1 MGNKHDNKLRLLHH
15 ESELCAEY
23 EDEYDAEETETTS
36 SCLSRVCLCGCRM
49 CALWLKTPTMAEVPV
64 DDDIKDQQRLR
75 LAISGVSQL
84 FTPELAPVVSPLLK
98 RGLKWIEQALCSLFL
113 PLYCQ
118 VKLLFLK
125 PALGVRASGITPQH
139 FYPSFLYLVIL
150 LSSPP
155 IHFSTFHLCREVD
168 NKHT

>member
-23 EDEYDAEETETTS
+23 EDECDAEETETTS
-36 SCLSRVCLCGCRM
+36 SCSSRVCLCGCRM

-118 VKLLFLK
+118 VKLLFFK
-125 PALGVRASGITPQH
+125 ASTWG
-139 FYPSFLYLVIL
+139 
-150 LSSPP
+150 
-155 IHFSTFHLCREVD
+155 
-168 NKHT
+168 

>member
-1 MGNKHDNKLRLLHH
+1 
-15 ESELCAEY
+15 
-23 EDEYDAEETETTS
+23 
-36 SCLSRVCLCGCRM
+36 M

-84 FTPELAPVVSPLLK
+84 FTPELAPAVSPLLK

-118 VKLLFLK
+118 VKLLFFK
-125 PALGVRASGITPQH
+125 ASTWG
-139 FYPSFLYLVIL
+139 
-150 LSSPP
+150 
-155 IHFSTFHLCREVD
+155 
-168 NKHT
+168 